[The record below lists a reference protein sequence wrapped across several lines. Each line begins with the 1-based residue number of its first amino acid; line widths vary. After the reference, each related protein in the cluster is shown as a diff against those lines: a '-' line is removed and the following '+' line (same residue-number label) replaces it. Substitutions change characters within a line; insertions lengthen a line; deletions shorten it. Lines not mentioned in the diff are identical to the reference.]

1 MGIHFEKDEAGSL
14 VVLEG
19 AIDIACAAELKA
31 LLLEALNA
39 QTEVRISL
47 DDATYLD
54 VTAFQLLWAAAQ
66 QARRCGVELRFS
78 GQTPEPV
85 SIALAE
91 AGFQPFLVSVQS
103 A

>member
-31 LLLEALNA
+31 LLLDALN
-39 QTEVRISL
+39 TPGEVRISL
-47 DDATYLD
+47 DGATYLD

-66 QARRCGVELRFS
+66 QARRSGVGLRLS
-78 GQTPEPV
+78 GQAPTPV
-85 SIALAE
+85 STALAE
-91 AGFQPFLVSVQS
+91 AGFQSFLVAVQ
-103 A
+103 AA